1 MLKNLKVGKYR
12 AVCDSLLKWKYVK
25 RDCSVRSNGC
35 YGVWTRQLERHA
47 KCIER
52 SDVDYVLPKYW
63 REIIIV
69 FSLFYGH
76 IFGCTQLQNWSAKDA
91 DQKCQSQI
99 QEIERK
105 NLKAL
110 AEKQNQINKVSAD
123 YEQVKAEQN
132 TKVEYIEREVQKIVE
147 RPVYKSSCID
157 DDGCTKSTILSK
169 PVIPANLIQPCS
181 NLNEIQVQLAKI

>member
-1 MLKNLKVGKYR
+1 MWIVF
-12 AVCDSLLKWKYVK
+12 A
-25 RDCSVRSNGC
+25 
-35 YGVWTRQLERHA
+35 A
-47 KCIER
+47 
-52 SDVDYVLPKYW
+52 KYW
-63 REIIIV
+63 REIIIGFLAFLMV
-69 FSLFYGH
+69 ICLAVLNHKTG
-76 IFGCTQLQNWSAKDA
+76 QLKEAE
-91 DQKCQSQI
+91 QKFQSQI

-157 DDGCTKSTILSK
+157 DDG
-169 PVIPANLIQPCS
+169 VQQ
-181 NLNEIQVQLAKI
+181 LNELIKAGNTS

>member
-1 MLKNLKVGKYR
+1 MTWILNNKR
-12 AVCDSLLKWKYVK
+12 WSL
-25 RDCSVRSNGC
+25 
-35 YGVWTRQLERHA
+35 
-47 KCIER
+47 
-52 SDVDYVLPKYW
+52 
-63 REIIIV
+63 IIV
-69 FSLFYGH
+69 LSILYLIQIGYTNH
-76 IFGCTQLQNWSAKDA
+76 LSGKLNQA

-123 YEQVKAEQN
+123 YEKVKAEQN

-157 DDGCTKSTILSK
+157 DDGVYQI
-169 PVIPANLIQPCS
+169 NDLIKAGNTS
-181 NLNEIQVQLAKI
+181 

>member
-1 MLKNLKVGKYR
+1 MWIVF
-12 AVCDSLLKWKYVK
+12 A
-25 RDCSVRSNGC
+25 
-35 YGVWTRQLERHA
+35 A
-47 KCIER
+47 
-52 SDVDYVLPKYW
+52 KYW

-69 FSLFYGH
+69 FLAFLLAISLAVLNYKTG
-76 IFGCTQLQNWSAKDA
+76 QLKEAE
-91 DQKCQSQI
+91 QKFQSQI

-157 DDGCTKSTILSK
+157 DAG
-169 PVIPANLIQPCS
+169 VQQ
-181 NLNEIQVQLAKI
+181 LNELIKAGNTS

>member
-1 MLKNLKVGKYR
+1 MWVVV
-12 AVCDSLLKWKYVK
+12 A
-25 RDCSVRSNGC
+25 
-35 YGVWTRQLERHA
+35 A
-47 KCIER
+47 KF
-52 SDVDYVLPKYW
+52 W
-63 REIIIV
+63 REIIIGFLAFLLV
-69 FSLFYGH
+69 ICLAVLNQKTG
-76 IFGCTQLQNWSAKDA
+76 QLKEAE
-91 DQKCQSQI
+91 QKCQSQI

-157 DDGCTKSTILSK
+157 DDG
-169 PVIPANLIQPCS
+169 VQQ
-181 NLNEIQVQLAKI
+181 LNELIKAGNTS